1 MSALTASIGHE
12 LGQPLTAVLH
22 NAQALRMMI
31 TADRATPEEIGEAL
45 ADLQS
50 EAMLA
55 TQIIDRHRA
64 MLRSRELDKKPID
77 LRSVIAG
84 SLALLAHEIR
94 ARQVEATIDLPAT
107 PCSIDGDQVLLQQV
121 LVNLVRNAIDAM
133 AERPPG
139 KRRITIRSVCTG
151 AEAELSVQDSGTG
164 LSPEVM
170 GTLFTP
176 FVTTKSHGLGIGLT
190 ITRSIVEAHGGTIAA
205 RGNLDGGAT
214 FTVTLPCRRAHGLG
228 GPTDDAVAA
237 S

>member
-1 MSALTASIGHE
+1 
-12 LGQPLTAVLH
+12 VLH

-31 TADRATPEEIGEAL
+31 TANRATPEEIGEAL
-45 ADLQS
+45 ADLQAKPCS
-50 EAMLA
+50 PP
-55 TQIIDRHRA
+55 
-64 MLRSRELDKKPID
+64 RSSTAIGRCSAAASCDKKPID

-94 ARQVEATIDLPAT
+94 ARQVEATIDLPST
-107 PCSIDGDQVLLQQV
+107 PCAIRGDQVLLQQV

-139 KRRITIRSVCTG
+139 SG
-151 AEAELSVQDSGTG
+151 ASRFGARAPAPKPSFGARHG
-164 LSPEVM
+164 NGIAAGVM

-214 FTVTLPCRRAHGLG
+214 FTVTLPCRQSPRLD
-228 GPTDDAVAA
+228 GPTDNAVAG